1 MFGVLQKF
9 LHGRLIFNIFNIY
22 LTSYLLWRKPILQD
36 DNTPHV
42 TAKNLD
48 NVIRVTYFYGFQIIK
63 WSCNYEYQWFWNEKH
78 WIRKTTW
85 DKVSCKLKFK
95 SSLSGII
102 ETAGNY
108 WNALSSATKF
118 MSVAEYCLLVR
129 MFHWR
134 TINKIKHL
142 REKCLRSIYK
152 DKTSAF
158 KELLTRNNWVYINRK
173 IQ

>member
-1 MFGVLQKF
+1 MWP
-9 LHGRLIFNIFNIY
+9 LIYYEGNQFYRMTI
-22 LTSYLLWRKPILQD
+22 P
-36 DNTPHV
+36 PHV

-118 MSVAEYCLLVR
+118 MSLAKYCLLVR

-134 TINKIKHL
+134 TINKIYHL
-142 REKCLRSIYK
+142 REKCLRSIYN

-158 KELLTRNNWVYINRK
+158 KELLETTGSISTGKYSRNL
-173 IQ
+173 